1 MQVEAK
7 PIEFFCSF
15 KKNKVIKFVTYYP
28 MKNYLSAGLLLLFCV
43 FIGGSVQGQNS
54 ESNNTFMVRH
64 TVVFKLNHPKDS
76 PEEKKF
82 LDEIQKLSA
91 IPGVKKFELL
101 RQVSKKNN
109 YDFGLSME
117 FESDKAYAAYSNH
130 PDHNAF
136 VQNYWVKEVKD
147 FMEIDYEPY
156 KLKR

>member
-1 MQVEAK
+1 MRK
-7 PIEFFCSF
+7 
-15 KKNKVIKFVTYYP
+15 
-28 MKNYLSAGLLLLFCV
+28 YLAAGLLMLFCV
-43 FIGGSVQGQNS
+43 CNNGIAQEQVSK
-54 ESNNTFMVRH
+54 SNYTFMIRH
-64 TVVFKLNHPKDS
+64 TVVFKLKHLKDS

-82 LDEIQKLSA
+82 LDAIQKLSA

-117 FESDKAYAAYSNH
+117 FESVKAYEAYSNH

-136 VQNYWVKEVKD
+136 VQTYWITEVKD

-156 KLKR
+156 K

>member
-1 MQVEAK
+1 MRKQIA
-7 PIEFFCSF
+7 
-15 KKNKVIKFVTYYP
+15 
-28 MKNYLSAGLLLLFCV
+28 AGLLLLFCIIISGTV
-43 FIGGSVQGQNS
+43 KGQTS
-54 ESNNTFMVRH
+54 KPNNTFMIRH

-82 LDEIQKLSA
+82 LDEIQKLSS

-117 FESDKAYAAYSNH
+117 FESTKAYEAYSNH
-130 PDHNAF
+130 PEHNAF

-156 KLKR
+156 K

>member
-1 MQVEAK
+1 MKQFFTAG
-7 PIEFFCSF
+7 ILLFFCACFTSE
-15 KKNKVIKFVTYYP
+15 
-28 MKNYLSAGLLLLFCV
+28 A
-43 FIGGSVQGQNS
+43 QNQITD
-54 ESNNTFMVRH
+54 SNNKYMIRH

-82 LDEIQKLSA
+82 LDEIQKLSS

-101 RQVSKKNN
+101 HQVSKKNN

-117 FESDKAYAAYSNH
+117 FESVKAYEAYSNH

-136 VQNYWVKEVKD
+136 VKTYWLTEVKD

-156 KLKR
+156 K